1 MFSRVFVD
9 KQFQA
14 IVHATSLDQRHNLLI
29 KLIQKAYSLH
39 FVIISLVS
47 RFGKY

>member
-14 IVHATSLDQRHNLLI
+14 IVTSLDQRHNFLI
-29 KLIQKAYSLH
+29 KFIQKAYSLH
-39 FVIISLVS
+39 FAIIAYVSLV
-47 RFGKY
+47 